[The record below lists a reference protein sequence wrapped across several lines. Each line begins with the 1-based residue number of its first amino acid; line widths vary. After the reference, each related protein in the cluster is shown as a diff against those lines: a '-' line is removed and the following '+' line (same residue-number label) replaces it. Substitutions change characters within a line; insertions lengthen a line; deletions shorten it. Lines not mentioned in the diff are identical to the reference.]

1 MGRDPIGSILPKSM
15 STREDIMAGQS
26 VTIYK
31 NGGEMDELAGAAL
44 VLLCTIAPFIIL
56 FAAVGLIAA
65 CMISS
70 QISHRENDE

>member
-1 MGRDPIGSILPKSM
+1 
-15 STREDIMAGQS
+15 
-26 VTIYK
+26 
-31 NGGEMDELAGAAL
+31 MDELAGAAL

-70 QISHRENDE
+70 QISHREDEDK